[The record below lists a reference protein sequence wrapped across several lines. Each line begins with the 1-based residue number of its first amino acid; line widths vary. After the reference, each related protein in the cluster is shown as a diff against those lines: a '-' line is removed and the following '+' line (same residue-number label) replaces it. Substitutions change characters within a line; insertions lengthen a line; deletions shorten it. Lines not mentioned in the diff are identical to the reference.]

1 MEKKQIQYKDP
12 TILDIAKE
20 LNVSKSTVSRALQN
34 HPSISEA
41 TTQAI
46 WDLAR
51 KYNYHPN
58 SIASSLSKRSTKT
71 IGVIVPLLSHY
82 YFSTV
87 IAGIEELAYKAGYKV
102 IICQSA
108 ESYEREVVVSQTLLS
123 SKVDG
128 LLVSI
133 SRETVNS
140 DHFKVFQ
147 QKNIPVVFFDRVC
160 PDMEASSVVI
170 DDYQGAFLAVEHLIL
185 QGRRRIAHFAGPPA
199 LQISQNRIRGYQ
211 DALRKYGLPF
221 EEELLVSCGDGL
233 EQENGA
239 QAAQQM
245 LDAGILPDGIF
256 AICDPIAIGA
266 MVTLKKNDIKIPEQ
280 TAVVGFCDEPI
291 ARVVEPNL
299 SSLVQPAFEIGT
311 AAAQIFFNLI
321 AGQTSTV
328 EKKVFSTYLQV
339 RESSAEKKFPYP
351 GL

>member
-1 MEKKQIQYKDP
+1 MEKKQKQYKEP

-20 LNVSKSTVSRALQN
+20 LNVSKSTVSRALQH

-58 SIASSLSKRSTKT
+58 SIASSLSRRSTKT

-87 IAGIEELAYKAGYKV
+87 ISGIEELAYKAGYKV

-140 DHFKVFQ
+140 DHFKIFQ
-147 QKNIPVVFFDRVC
+147 QKNIPLVFFDRVA
-160 PDMEASSVVI
+160 PDIEASSVVV
-170 DDYQGAFLAVEHLIL
+170 DDYLGAFLATEHLIL
-185 QGRRRIAHFAGPPA
+185 QGRRRIAHFAGPPT

-211 DALRKYGLPF
+211 DALSKYGLPL
-221 EEELLVSCGDGL
+221 EDALLVSCGDGL
-233 EQENGA
+233 EQENGR

-245 LDAGILPDGIF
+245 LDAGIRPDGIF
-256 AICDPIAIGA
+256 AICDPIAIGVMLA
-266 MVTLKKNDIKIPEQ
+266 LKKNNVKIPAE
-280 TAVVGFCDEPI
+280 TAVIGFCDEPI

-311 AAAQIFFNLI
+311 AAAQIFFNQI
-321 AGQTSTV
+321 NGVSTAV
-328 EKKVFSTYLQV
+328 EKKVFTTHLEV
-339 RESSAEKKFPYP
+339 RASSQ
-351 GL
+351 

>member
-1 MEKKQIQYKDP
+1 MEKKQKQYKEP
-12 TILDIAKE
+12 TILDIARE

-34 HPSISEA
+34 HPSISAA

-51 KYNYHPN
+51 RYNYHPN
-58 SIASSLSKRSTKT
+58 NIASSLSRRSTKT

-87 IAGIEELAYKAGYKV
+87 ISGIEELAYKAGYKV

-147 QKNIPVVFFDRVC
+147 QKNIPIVFFDRVC
-160 PDMEASSVVI
+160 PDMEASSVVV
-170 DDYQGAFLAVEHLIL
+170 DDYLGAYLAVEHLIL

-199 LQISQNRIRGYQ
+199 LQITQNRIRGYQ
-211 DALRKYGLPF
+211 DALKKYGLPL
-221 EEELLVSCGDGL
+221 EAELLVSCGDGL
-233 EQENGA
+233 EQENGS
-239 QAAQQM
+239 QATQQM
-245 LDAGILPDGIF
+245 LDAGIFPDGIF
-256 AICDPIAIGA
+256 AICDPIAIGV
-266 MVTLKKNDIKIPEQ
+266 MLTLKKNHIRIPEQ
-280 TAVVGFCDEPI
+280 IAVVGFCDEPI

-299 SSLVQPAFEIGT
+299 SSLVQPAFEIGA
-311 AAAQIFFNLI
+311 AAAQIFFDQITNKAI
-321 AGQTSTV
+321 TV
-328 EKKVFSTYLQV
+328 EKKVFSTHLVV
-339 RESSAEKKFPYP
+339 RESSYKK
-351 GL
+351 

>member
-1 MEKKQIQYKDP
+1 M
-12 TILDIAKE
+12 DIARE
-20 LNVSKSTVSRALQN
+20 LNISKSTVSRALQN

-46 WDLAR
+46 WEVAR
-51 KYNYHPN
+51 KYNYLPN
-58 SIASSLSKRSTKT
+58 NIASSLSKRSTKT

-87 IAGIEELAYKAGYKV
+87 ISGIEELAYKAGYKV

-108 ESYEREVVVSQTLLS
+108 ESYEREVVASQTLLS

-140 DHFKVFQ
+140 DHLKVFQ
-147 QKNIPVVFFDRVC
+147 QKNIPIVFFDRVC

-170 DDYQGAFLAVEHLIL
+170 DDYLGAFLAVEHLIL

-211 DALRKYGLPF
+211 DALKKYGLPLDD
-221 EEELLVSCGDGL
+221 ELLVSCGDGL
-233 EQENGA
+233 EQANGS

-245 LDAGILPDGIF
+245 LDAGIVPDGIF
-256 AICDPIAIGA
+256 AICDPIAIG
-266 MVTLKKNDIKIPEQ
+266 VLLTLKKNQIRIPEQ
-280 TAVVGFCDEPI
+280 VAVVGFCDEPI
-291 ARVVEPNL
+291 AQVVEPNL
-299 SSLVQPAFEIGT
+299 SSLVQPAFEIGV
-311 AAAQIFFNLI
+311 AAAQIFFNHI
-321 AGQTSTV
+321 NKPGTAI
-328 EKKVFSTYLQV
+328 EKKVFSTHLVV
-339 RESSAEKKFPYP
+339 RESSFKK
-351 GL
+351 